1 MDDYTRS
8 WFEKAFECLFL
19 RKKGDE
25 FQKFFGDLMEKRF
38 PDGDFIRV
46 RPWGKT
52 GDRKNDGYVKS
63 ERTLFQVYAP
73 NEMRSSEAIKKID
86 DDFNGA
92 LPYWESYFDRWV
104 FVHNA
109 REGIGPDITTKL
121 LEIDSDHE
129 KITIKS
135 WGFNDLRKK
144 LFELSD
150 EDIAGL
156 IGPAPSRKDFLQL
169 GFGDLQAVL
178 KFISRQ
184 QIDPFPDLSA
194 VPRDKIKM
202 NQLSDETTF
211 LINAGRYKSTLVGK
225 FFEQYPDP
233 SYGDQIVQAFKK
245 KYEVLKK
252 QDIDPDTIFLE
263 LQLFAGGDI
272 VRSPKH
278 QAAVLSVLS
287 YLFDQC
293 DIFEHS
299 ENIRQ

>member
-8 WFEKAFECLFL
+8 WFEKAFECIFL
-19 RKKGDE
+19 RQKGNE
-25 FQKFFGDLMEKRF
+25 FQQFFGDLMEKRY

-46 RPWGKT
+46 RPWGKV
-52 GDRKNDGYVKS
+52 GDRKNDGYLKS

-73 NEMRSSEAIKKID
+73 NEMKASEATKKID

-92 LPYWESYFDRWV
+92 LPYWEKYFDRWV

-109 REGIGPDITTKL
+109 RDGIGPDITTKL
-121 LEIDSDHE
+121 LDLDDEHE
-129 KITIKS
+129 NITIRP

-156 IGPAPSRKDFLQL
+156 LGPAPSLKDFLQL
-169 GFGDLQAVL
+169 GFEDLQVVL

-184 QIDPFPDLSA
+184 QIDLLPDLFA
-194 VPRDKIKM
+194 VPREKIKI
-202 NQLSDETTF
+202 NKLSDETAS
-211 LINAGRYKSTLVGK
+211 LINAGRYKSTLVGR

-233 SYGDQIVQAFKK
+233 SYGDQIVQAFSK
-245 KYEVLKK
+245 KYESLKK
-252 QDIDPDTIFLE
+252 QKMDPDTIFLE
-263 LQLFAGGDI
+263 LQLFAGGGI
-272 VRSPKH
+272 LRSPKH

-293 DIFEHS
+293 DIFEPS
-299 ENIRQ
+299 ENITQ